1 MAVRHQARALGTFA
15 DSYANAV
22 WLKNNLQNALL
33 TLLGQVGN
41 IPYNP
46 AGYGLIEAAMLDPIN
61 AALNYGAIRSGVLLS
76 AAQIA
81 EVNNAGRACRSTRR
95 CFPRGWYVQIVPAP
109 ATVRG
114 VRGSPETTLW
124 FTDGDSVQKIN
135 VSSQTIVSGNL
146 MGNDHFAN
154 AALTLAVANVFSSPQ
169 TLQGWDVDNAFDIEM
184 VDFAEDKI
192 GVDGILSAGYI
203 YNLVPM
209 TLHLPGP
216 TAPRSR
222 CSSNG
227 SRPKSP
233 NCGDLSRDH
242 GGIASHPSGRSIR
255 FRPGFALK
263 RGHLMSSRCTK
274 SAPAAN
280 LHDRLAVEPNHRGS
294 PVATRAAVA

>member
-1 MAVRHQARALGTFA
+1 MVARPWPTGTAPGATPSVYNGNYAAQLVLNKVNFYGYYSSPGGTFIWWQFGTVSGAWNFA

-81 EVNNAGRACRSTRR
+81 EVNNAAGLPIDQTLFS
-95 CFPRGWYVQIVPAP
+95 RGWYVQIVPAR

-135 VSSQTIVSGNL
+135 VSSQTIV
-146 MGNDHFAN
+146 
-154 AALTLAVANVFSSPQ
+154 
-169 TLQGWDVDNAFDIEM
+169 
-184 VDFAEDKI
+184 
-192 GVDGILSAGYI
+192 
-203 YNLVPM
+203 
-209 TLHLPGP
+209 
-216 TAPRSR
+216 
-222 CSSNG
+222 
-227 SRPKSP
+227 
-233 NCGDLSRDH
+233 
-242 GGIASHPSGRSIR
+242 
-255 FRPGFALK
+255 
-263 RGHLMSSRCTK
+263 
-274 SAPAAN
+274 
-280 LHDRLAVEPNHRGS
+280 
-294 PVATRAAVA
+294 